1 MIPQRARCK
10 LLGTFSFPARSVS
23 DRQIGGRHRLPNL
36 PERPAGSARRS
47 QSADVR
53 VDHGGLDV
61 GVAEQFLHGADV
73 GAELQQMRGEGV
85 TQRVWLDLFS
95 REVPSSASTHCW
107 LGSRY
112 DPGTS
117 LTRVR
122 IHG

>member
-47 QSADVR
+47 QSEDVR

-73 GAELQQMRGEGV
+73 GAGLQQIRGEGV
-85 TQRVWLDLFS
+85 TQPVMVQRFVDWIEVRVLLRLRDT
-95 REVPSSASTHCW
+95 A
-107 LGSRY
+107 LGPHRRR
-112 DPGTS
+112 
-117 LTRVR
+117 L
-122 IHG
+122 